1 VVIHDF
7 DIVSVTRLP
16 AEADAPLIV
25 DPNAPLSCAI
35 TSKSLE
41 AVSRWNPEI
50 VQDDCG
56 VELAQLAQCH
66 ALDVCSQPPN
76 RSAIEELLGILAS
89 EAPDHPPIITAH
101 VIIGKR

>member
-7 DIVSVTRLP
+7 DIVSVTRPP

-50 VQDDCG
+50 VKDDRG

-66 ALDVCSQPPN
+66 ALDVCSEPPN
-76 RSAIEELLGILAS
+76 RSAVEELLGILAS
-89 EAPDHPPIITAH
+89 EAPDHPLIVTPP
-101 VIIGKR
+101 VIMGQR